1 MKTQDSKSNYKKL
14 KNQKKII
21 NKNLSQLNNNAMKNL
36 LN

>member
-14 KNQKKII
+14 KNQNKII